1 MIKPFTIGTTEDQ
14 NKQFYDL
21 SRKTKR
27 GVSLQAH
34 IADIH
39 FGVMDPK
46 TEYDILCEQFVNVIQ
61 QLRLD
66 VISIDGDIFYR
77 LMTGN
82 SDAILYANLLV
93 KQLVDKCIRDNTT
106 LVIIAGTKQHDA
118 GQLKIFYPYMNDS
131 NLDIRIVENIRFEYI
146 KGLRILCIP
155 ELYGVPEDVY
165 QSYLFGSGLYDMCF
179 MHGTIHG
186 AVYGDNV
193 GQGRLFRIE
202 DFCNCMGPIIS
213 GHVHT
218 GGCFDKYFY
227 YTGSPIRWSFGEEGE
242 KGFLLVL
249 YDMDSKYHY
258 TYLQPI
264 KSFRYDTID
273 IDDIIMSDPKDIIEY
288 INGLKNQGIN
298 YIRLKCTSM
307 ADTDNNIKVIKDY
320 YKTDQTIK
328 FKIEKMKGFEKQK
341 LTEETEALYDKY
353 SYIFDK
359 SMSPYE
365 ILARYISDNSTDI
378 IVSAKQIEDLVKDI

>member
-1 MIKPFTIGTTEDQ
+1 MISPFVIAESEDQ
-14 NKQFYDL
+14 NKKRYDL
-21 SRKTKR
+21 GRQTRR

-46 TEYDILCEQFVNVIQ
+46 TEYDILCEQFINVIN

-66 VISIDGDIFYR
+66 IISIDGDIFYR

-93 KQLVDKCIRDNTT
+93 KQLVDKCIRDDTT

-155 ELYGVPEDVY
+155 ELYGVPEKIY
-165 QSYLFGSGLYDMCF
+165 QSYLFGCGLYDMCF

-264 KSFRYDTID
+264 KSFRYDTVD
-273 IDDIIMSDPKDIIEY
+273 IDNIIMSDPKDVIEY
-288 INGLKNQGIN
+288 INGLKNQGID
-298 YIRLKCTSM
+298 YIRLKCTSI
-307 ADTDNNIKVIKDY
+307 ADTDNNINIIKDY

-328 FKIEKMKGFEKQK
+328 FKIEKMKGVERQK
-341 LTEETEALYDKY
+341 FTEETEALYDKY

-378 IVSAKQIEDLVKDI
+378 IVSAKQIEDLVKGL